1 MVMNM
6 GIRNKLAFILWGT
19 ALSACLIAGVALA
32 VFQNLT
38 LERRVRVAMEP
49 YARFVSVGADTA
61 VAFEDPVRAKEILDT
76 LQADPYITGAAIVL
90 EDGRLLAA
98 FGDQSDAALFDK
110 PDGIHLLGD
119 TAELLQPLAH
129 GARLRLSMKL
139 ERLGEE
145 TRRILWLFGAA
156 ALVLLAITLGQ
167 MAVLQRA
174 IITPIT
180 TLAAAAERVRAG
192 ADYDQHVPAAGED
205 EVALLGRSFNAMM
218 ETIRVR
224 DRDLRQLALFQQ
236 TLVDSAAYGIVSF
249 TADGIVTSFNKA
261 AERLLGY
268 RADEIVGRQSP
279 VIWHDPEEVAR
290 RARELS
296 EELGEPIAPGFDVFT
311 ARAGRNLPDEREWT
325 FIRRDGTRLPG
336 LLSVSAM
343 NDEKGGGTGF
353 VGLINDL
360 TERKRAEE
368 EIRKLNQELEQRVAD
383 RTAQL
388 QAANK
393 ELEAFAY
400 SVSHDLRAPLRHID
414 GFLELLQKHAG
425 DALDEQ
431 SRHHMDTIAD
441 AARKMGLLIDHLLA
455 FSRMG
460 RQGMSVQAVELRGLV
475 WDVIREFSPDTAGR
489 DIDWRIEELPDVQA
503 DASMLRTVVVNLV
516 ANALKFTRNRQHT
529 QIDIGSLPGHDAE
542 TVIFVRD
549 NGVGFDMTY
558 ADKLFG
564 VFQRLH
570 FADEF
575 EGTGI
580 GLANVRR
587 IISRHGGRTWAESLL
602 DQGATFYFSLP
613 KKPRSSGGEGGN
625 TH

>member
-1 MVMNM
+1 MFGSMS
-6 GIRNKLAFILWGT
+6 IRNKLAFILWGT
-19 ALSACLIAGVALA
+19 ALIAYVIAGVALA
-32 VFQNLT
+32 IFQNLT
-38 LERRVRVAMEP
+38 LERRARLAMEP

-61 VAFEDPVRAKEILDT
+61 VAFEDPIRAKEILDI
-76 LQADPYITGAAIVL
+76 LQADPYITDAAIVL
-90 EDGRLLAA
+90 EDGRLLAG
-98 FGDQSDAALFDK
+98 FGDQSNEVHFDK
-110 PDGIHLLGD
+110 PNGIHLLGGK
-119 TAELLQPLAH
+119 AELLQPLAH
-129 GARLRLSMKL
+129 GARLRFSMKL
-139 ERLGEE
+139 EQLGEE
-145 TRRILWLFGAA
+145 TRRILWLFGAG

-167 MAVLQRA
+167 MMVLRRA

-180 TLAAAAERVRAG
+180 TLAAATESVRAG
-192 ADYDQHVPAAGED
+192 ADYDQHVPAAGDD
-205 EVALLGRSFNAMM
+205 EVAQLGRSFNAMM

-236 TLVDSAAYGIVSF
+236 TLVDSAAYGIVSCSP
-249 TADGIVTSFNKA
+249 DGIVTSFNKA

-268 RADEIVGRQSP
+268 SADDIVGRQSP
-279 VIWHDPEEVAR
+279 VIWHKPEEVAR
-290 RARELS
+290 RARQLT

-311 ARAGRNLPDEREWT
+311 ARAGRGLPDESEWT
-325 FIRRDGTRLPG
+325 FIRRDGTCVPV
-336 LLSVSAM
+336 LLSVSALI
-343 NDEKGGGTGF
+343 DEKGGFTGF

-414 GFLELLQKHAG
+414 GFLELLRKNTGQ
-425 DALDEQ
+425 ALDAQ
-431 SRHHMDTIAD
+431 SRHYMDTIAD
-441 AARKMGLLIDHLLA
+441 AAQKMGLLIDHLLA

-460 RQGMSVQAVELRGLV
+460 RQAMLVQPVELCSLV
-475 WDVIREFSPDTAGR
+475 QDVIHEFSPDTVGR
-489 DIDWRIEELPDVQA
+489 TIDWRIGELPDVQG
-503 DASMLRTVVVNLV
+503 DASMLRMVVVNLI
-516 ANALKFTRNRQHT
+516 ANALKFTRNRQQA
-529 QIDIGSLPGHDAE
+529 QIDIGSLSGQDAE
-542 TVIFVRD
+542 VVIFVRD

-558 ADKLFG
+558 VDKLFG

-587 IISRHGGRTWAESLL
+587 IITRHGGRTWAEGELG
-602 DQGATFYFSLP
+602 QGATFYFSLP
-613 KKPRSSGGEGGN
+613 KKLRRGGDGKP
-625 TH
+625 